1 MEKIADSHGY
11 VSNLL
16 QTLALAPRGMA
27 AYLDLGLYTR
37 YESNLTAK
45 QRLLAIL
52 AGLKDVHYGWA
63 HHAPLAL
70 AAGLTEEQLLLIK
83 EGRIP
88 RDLPPPDHAL
98 IDYALEM
105 AAGRRVSLRVAEGVH
120 ANFTPRQIVDI
131 ALLTAHSV
139 ATAALVIGLEVHIE
153 PEETLAFERQWEL
166 GRDAGDEPG

>member
-1 MEKIADSHGY
+1 M
-11 VSNLL
+11 
-16 QTLALAPRGMA
+16 QTLALAPRGLSA
-27 AYLDLGLYTR
+27 FVDLGLYTR
-37 YESNLTAK
+37 YDSQLTAR

-52 AGLKDVHYGWA
+52 AGVKDVHYGWA

-70 AAGLTEEQLLLIK
+70 AAGVTEEQLLLIK

-88 RDLPPPDHAL
+88 RDLPAAEHAL

-120 ANFTPRQIVDI
+120 ANFSPRQIVDI

-153 PEETLAFERQWEL
+153 PEETLRFEREWEL
-166 GRDAGDEPG
+166 GRGADDEPG